1 MLWTRGIMVKV
12 EREDFEKSFVTTLIF
27 TDGDEGQE
35 IQVYAWEADAIEA
48 SLKTLPLE
56 AVLGFYN
63 KSGKTT
69 IKEW

>member
-12 EREDFEKSFVTTLIF
+12 EREDFEGSFVTLLIF
-27 TDGDEGQE
+27 TDGNTSQE
-35 IQVYAWEADAIEA
+35 IEVYAWEADAIEA

-56 AVLGFYN
+56 TVLGFYN

>member
-1 MLWTRGIMVKV
+1 MVKV
-12 EREDFEKSFVTTLIF
+12 EREDFEESFVTKLIF
-27 TDGDEGQE
+27 TDGNNGQE
-35 IQVYAWEADAIEA
+35 IYIYACEADAIEA

-56 AVLGFYN
+56 AILGFYN

>member
-48 SLKTLPLE
+48 SLKTLPLQ

>member
-1 MLWTRGIMVKV
+1 MVKV
-12 EREDFEKSFVTTLIF
+12 EREDFEESFVTKLIF
-27 TDGDEGQE
+27 TDGNNGQE
-35 IQVYAWEADAIEA
+35 IYIYAWEADAIEA

-56 AVLGFYN
+56 AILGFYN